1 VVSRSTGAAAA
12 DAPFLARLSAG
23 ARPVVSGF
31 PSTTATASTSLGTGV
46 PAGAHGIVGYCFT
59 PLGGE
64 PRVRYLY
71 TEPGAT
77 TAVRAAWTALLL
89 DLANIV
95 GGFLLA
101 ASLLVRSPRIGGNLA
116 RADGVIA
123 PFGWI
128 VGIVALVAGGYY
140 LIVHAISGPHVFH
153 FEIVGIGVGLALLW
167 DRITG
172 RPPVHHPAGRT
183 PGLGRTTTATV
194 TGTGLLLAVFGIIA
208 IVVGL
213 QGLVTPN

>member
-1 VVSRSTGAAAA
+1 M
-12 DAPFLARLSAG
+12 
-23 ARPVVSGF
+23 
-31 PSTTATASTSLGTGV
+31 
-46 PAGAHGIVGYCFT
+46 
-59 PLGGE
+59 
-64 PRVRYLY
+64 
-71 TEPGAT
+71 
-77 TAVRAAWTALLL
+77 ALLL

-101 ASLLVRSPRIGGNLA
+101 ATLLVRSPRIGDNLA
-116 RADGVIA
+116 RAEGVIA

-167 DRITG
+167 DRLTG
-172 RPPVHHPAGRT
+172 RPPIHRPLDRRSPDHRS
-183 PGLGRTTTATV
+183 LGRTSTATV